1 MAVDGPEEVNDGG
14 GDEEGAAEV
23 AVVVEGE
30 VEGEDDLVEEFG
42 DGLGVGFACV
52 DEVAERVAVLEGG
65 D

>member
-1 MAVDGPEEVNDGG
+1 MVI
-14 GDEEGAAEV
+14 
-23 AVVVEGE
+23 EGE

-42 DGLGVGFACV
+42 EGFGVGFACV